1 MSFGISA
8 CGHQNKDPL
17 LILASSINLQLRR
30 QVLSTSHSSPFQR
43 PRVGHPS
50 QVKGSL
56 LCGPPPTKEGH
67 ATWGSCYLNVLSS
80 IYWKIPDIFCISC
93 LVRLCYQMLVFSAC
107 GIFEIYPG
115 RGWKTGFQ
123 DEETLLKHKI
133 FV

>member
-17 LILASSINLQLRR
+17 LILTSSINLQPRR
-30 QVLSTSHSSPFQR
+30 QVLSTSHSSPIQQ

-56 LCGPPPTKEGH
+56 LYGPPPTKEGH
-67 ATWGSCYLNVLSS
+67 ATCGPCAVFDLLKNPGYF
-80 IYWKIPDIFCISC
+80 FCVSC
-93 LVRLCYQMLVFSAC
+93 LARLCYQMLVFSAC

-115 RGWKTGFQ
+115 RG
-123 DEETLLKHKI
+123 
-133 FV
+133 